1 MAHLE
6 AVLPPLDA
14 LLVVG
19 GNHSH
24 DYDLARPEL
33 LRLVGRDPGA
43 LVDVRP
49 GFPDRETLARTRCL
63 VSYTCDLRPTADEER
78 ALWDFVEGGG
88 RWLAL
93 HGTNALFDVDPVR
106 VVTGFDT
113 FFGVLGARFREH
125 PPIGEFS
132 VRVSDSPR
140 ASALMAGIEPFPT
153 SDEMYLLDL
162 TADVEVLLEAYL
174 DPDAAYVE
182 PVGAEAFARPVPIAY
197 VRVLGAGEVLYLS
210 LGHAGSPTHP
220 HGQHRCSW
228 EAPGFEPV
236 LERAVQ
242 WLFSAPPLPG

>member
-1 MAHLE
+1 MSHPA
-6 AVLPPLDA
+6 AVLPALDA

-33 LRLVGRDPGA
+33 LRLASRDPVA

-49 GFPDRETLARTRCL
+49 GFPDRETLSRTRCL
-63 VSYTCDLRPTADEER
+63 ISYTCDLRPTPEEEQ
-78 ALWDFVEGGG
+78 ALWDFVHGGG

-113 FFGVLGARFREH
+113 FFDVLGARFREH

-132 VRVSDSPR
+132 VRATGSPR
-140 ASALMAGIEPFPT
+140 AATLMAGIEPFVT
-153 SDEMYLLDL
+153 ADEMYLLDL

-174 DPDAAYVE
+174 DPDATYAE
-182 PVGAEAFARPVPIAY
+182 PVGAEAFVTPVPIAH
-197 VRVLGAGEVLYLS
+197 VRRLGAGEVLYLS

-228 EAPGFEPV
+228 AVAGFAPV
-236 LERAVQ
+236 LQRSVE
-242 WLFSAPPLPG
+242 WLFTEPRPAG